1 MSLRIRIQQHGTM
14 EGTAEEWIAESK
26 PRALEA
32 VIWAMYQLHIEIG
45 RSLARRSVGP
55 ATPGAPPRT
64 LTGEI
69 RRLAAK
75 RRKVRVAKYT
85 VTGTFWIR
93 HPAVNRLEFG
103 GVDKKGRRTFPHP
116 FVRPAFEKIKAAV
129 EKRFREV

>member
-1 MSLRIRIQQHGTM
+1 MSLRIKVRQ
-14 EGTAEEWIAESK
+14 EGTLAGTADQWIAESK

-32 VIWAMYQLHIEIG
+32 VIWAMYQLHVEVG
-45 RSLARRSVGP
+45 RSLSRPSRGP
-55 ATPGAPPRT
+55 ATPGSPPRS

-75 RRKVRVAKYT
+75 RRKVRVSKYA

-93 HPAVNRLEFG
+93 HPGVNRLEFG
-103 GVDKKGRRTFPHP
+103 GVDRKGRRTYPHP

-129 EKRFREV
+129 ERRFAQV